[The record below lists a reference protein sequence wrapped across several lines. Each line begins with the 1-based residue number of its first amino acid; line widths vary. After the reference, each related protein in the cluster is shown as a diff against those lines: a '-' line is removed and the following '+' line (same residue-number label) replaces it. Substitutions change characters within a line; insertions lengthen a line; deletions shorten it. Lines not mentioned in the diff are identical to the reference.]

1 MKLLYIF
8 PLSTIK
14 EMFPD
19 FNPNT
24 DLSSQVSVLACGW
37 CTEMKNFCGYAFL
50 YREYKHHD
58 SRDYFKKVYQVENC
72 RYYFDE
78 RIVKIIE
85 IDPNLKKECY
95 FVEPV
100 MIEIR
105 NSPFEAIEEITAYKI
120 TSAPSENTIGGIAN
134 IKKRIPKRSVSKLRG
149 ILQDE

>member
-19 FNPNT
+19 FNPDV
-24 DLSSQVSVLACGW
+24 DLNSRVSVLARGW
-37 CTEMKNFCGYAFL
+37 CTEMKKFCGYAFL
-50 YREYKHHD
+50 YREMHEHYKKEI
-58 SRDYFKKVYQVENC
+58 SKIYQIENC

-78 RIVKIIE
+78 RIVRIIE

-100 MIEIR
+100 KIDIR
-105 NSPFEAIEEITAYKI
+105 NSPFSAPEEITAYKI

-134 IKKRIPKRSVSKLRG
+134 IKRIVPKRNVSKLRG

>member
-19 FNPNT
+19 FNPDI
-24 DLSSQVSVLACGW
+24 DLNSQVSVLARGW

-50 YREYKHHD
+50 YREHEHHE
-58 SRDYFKKVYQVENC
+58 KGTNKIYQVERC

-85 IDPNLKKECY
+85 INPNLKKECY

-100 MIEIR
+100 TIEIR
-105 NSPFEAIEEITAYKI
+105 NSPFEAKEEITAYKI
-120 TSAPSENTIGGIAN
+120 TSAPSENTIGGIVN
-134 IKKRIPKRSVSKLRG
+134 IKKIIPKRNVSRLRG